1 MPFNLKQELKRKS
14 IHLLAVSFIIIFILI
29 SSQYGKNIALFTLVA
44 LLILFLELD
53 YIRVELDKK
62 IPFLHKLWR
71 EKEKNRFG
79 GQVFFLI
86 GSIISLAVFDFK
98 IAIVAILMTVFGD
111 MAAAL
116 IGKAY
121 GKLWITKTRAL
132 EGIAAEFFVDLIISY
147 FILNN
152 LLLAVIMS
160 LTATLVETSIEKLD
174 DNLMIPLFSGF
185 IGQIFILLVIP

>member
-1 MPFNLKQELKRKS
+1 MTFDLKQELKRKS
-14 IHLLAVSFIIIFILI
+14 IHILAISFIIIFILI
-29 SSQYGKNIALFTLVA
+29 SSQYGKTLALFTLVS
-44 LLILFLELD
+44 LLIIFLELD
-53 YIRVELDKK
+53 YLRVELGKK
-62 IPFLHKLWR
+62 IPFIHKLWR

-86 GSIISLAVFDFK
+86 GAIISLAVFDFN
-98 IAIVAILMTVFGD
+98 IALTTILMTVFGD

-121 GKLWITKTRAL
+121 GKLWVTKTRAL
-132 EGIAAEFFVDLIISY
+132 EGIAAEFFVDIIISY

-160 LTATLVETSIEKLD
+160 LTATVVETSIEKLD

-185 IGQIFILLVIP
+185 IGQLFLLIVKP